1 MQESAPASDKI
12 VVALAFGWGACT
24 FFPVGIAY
32 SCFLLMLAALLLRSG
47 MGRRMTRLRQAG
59 IWLPVGLFLGWTIL
73 VYLVGPGFADSGTR
87 VFHVMR
93 VVLLI
98 AMGLMLTP
106 QEARAAITGY
116 LAAAV
121 LAAFVVAV
129 HHVWGLPA
137 WDIWSSLLRSRNN
150 FSSGNMIMM
159 ALAAAI
165 FFFMALRGDPKWLD
179 RWTAGG
185 AALALTTTVAA
196 HALSRNAQVLLPV
209 LAALALLVH
218 YRAWRAGLLAGVMVV
233 LMGALA
239 WQFST
244 ATQSRFM
251 AVLEETRSVQ
261 SQADYTTGVGERYLM
276 AREAWRGMLAN
287 PVMGTGVGSWLPH
300 WRVVANET
308 GQKLSP
314 ERLARHI
321 EINNPHNEY
330 LLAGMETGMPGLIA
344 LAAMFATFFWSAWRR
359 HTLTGGI
366 SCLIS
371 AGLAISATI
380 NAPLRDAAMGMT
392 LLWLLGASM
401 AAMRE
406 PP

>member
-32 SCFLLMLAALLLRSG
+32 SCVLLMLAALLLRSG
-47 MGRRMTRLRQAG
+47 LGRRLAGLRLAG
-59 IWLPVGLFLGWTIL
+59 IWWPVGVFLGWTIL
-73 VYLVGPGFADSGTR
+73 VYLVGPGFPDSSTR

-121 LAAFVVAV
+121 LAALVVAV

-150 FSSGNMIMM
+150 FSSANMIMM

-185 AALALTTTVAA
+185 AALALATTVAA

-209 LAALALLVH
+209 LATLALLVH
-218 YRAWRAGLLAGVMVV
+218 YRAWRASLLAGVMVV
-233 LMGALA
+233 LMGGLA

-244 ATQSRFM
+244 ATQSRFI
-251 AVLEETRSVQ
+251 AVVEETRSVQ

-300 WRVVANET
+300 WRVIAAET
-308 GQKLSP
+308 GQQLSP
-314 ERLARHI
+314 ERLNRHI

-330 LLAGMETGMPGLIA
+330 LLAGMETGIPGLIA
-344 LAAMFATFFWSAWRR
+344 LAAMFAAFFWSAWQR
-359 HTLTGGI
+359 HTLVGGI
-366 SCLIS
+366 ACLIS

-401 AAMRE
+401 VAMRE